1 MLLWVMAFFAVLIAA
16 VGGLAA
22 FFLQHNF
29 ESIREVNAL
38 TDRSKQV
45 DVINS
50 DMLRAR
56 VNLMVAARHLQ
67 ESGWGSGE
75 NSARDAATALR
86 ARPIC

>member
-38 TDRSKQV
+38 TDRPSR
-45 DVINS
+45 S
-50 DMLRAR
+50 
-56 VNLMVAARHLQ
+56 
-67 ESGWGSGE
+67 
-75 NSARDAATALR
+75 T
-86 ARPIC
+86 

>member
-1 MLLWVMAFFAVLIAA
+1 M
-16 VGGLAA
+16 
-22 FFLQHNF
+22 
-29 ESIREVNAL
+29 NAL

-75 NSARDAATALR
+75 NSARDAATAPR

>member
-56 VNLMVAARHLQ
+56 VNLMVAARRRNRA
-67 ESGWGSGE
+67 GAA
-75 NSARDAATALR
+75 ARIRLATRRRPSR